1 MSEESLKSCV
11 RVLRVEAKWRYILGK
26 IIHKLID
33 YIPNINW
40 CIVRSIWRWFGIPI
54 ALILAVILI
63 QPRED
68 PLIGWLS
75 VSLCFGVAV
84 IIAGTF
90 ISWTDSSDIEE
101 RILHDQYCELYK
113 KDFTKE
119 K

>member
-1 MSEESLKSCV
+1 MNEKSMKSCV

-54 ALILAVILI
+54 ALILTVILI
-63 QPRED
+63 QPRE
-68 PLIGWLS
+68 LS
-75 VSLCFGVAV
+75 VSLCFGIAV
-84 IIAGTF
+84 IIAGTV
-90 ISWTDSSDIEE
+90 ISWTDSPDIEE
-101 RILHDQYCELYK
+101 RILRDQYCELYK
-113 KDFTKE
+113 KDFEKE